1 MYLFSYRLLKQLP
14 FKIFKRVC
22 LYDLGFGPKG
32 PYCIP
37 TKRFK
42 YVFIFLQIVKTW
54 PIAMVELCLIPLF
67 KATATQFSQCRISI
81 NNDQT
86 MSEKLE
92 NTKMK
97 KQESS
102 LLEVSGKVTNIKL
115 TPIPYPDAC

>member
-1 MYLFSYRLLKQLP
+1 
-14 FKIFKRVC
+14 
-22 LYDLGFGPKG
+22 
-32 PYCIP
+32 
-37 TKRFK
+37 
-42 YVFIFLQIVKTW
+42 
-54 PIAMVELCLIPLF
+54 MVELCLIPLC

-115 TPIPYPDAC
+115 TPILMPARAAMPEQLHQSSYTRAATPGQPCQGSHVWAATPEQPC